1 MTLQGWFRSFTYRNL
16 ASLCKNSAL
25 PLALPYDN
33 AGELLAH
40 CAAAQGHIYDVMLA
54 NEAAWRPE
62 HDKRAIVEYLDVDAG
77 MGAARLCPH

>member
-40 CAAAQGHIYDVMLA
+40 CVAAQDRINDVMLA
-54 NEAAWRPE
+54 NDAAWRPE
-62 HDKRAIVEYLDVDAG
+62 LDTRAGLLSIWMVMLEWV
-77 MGAARLCPH
+77 